1 MSTIVEKI
9 LAAHS
14 QREKVEPGEIIEAKI
29 DLVMLTEQLGR
40 RIYREW
46 AKLAEVVD
54 NVWDKT
60 KIVSVL
66 DHWVPAPHIDAAEI
80 HKICREWV
88 KKYDILHR
96 LDMFAGICHQVMV
109 EKFVKPGMVVV
120 GSDSHTVTYGAL
132 NAFSTGLGA
141 TDIAISMATGRNW
154 FKVPE
159 TIKIILKGEIPPLIY
174 GKDIILKLIANL
186 TVDGATYKSM
196 EFHGPVIDDLSID
209 SRLTISNMSVE
220 AGAKCGIF
228 PPDEK
233 LVEYFTKVSQNSID
247 TLNFVSADPTA
258 RYEAEIEL
266 DVSKLNPQVAKPHS
280 PQNSVDVAE
289 VEGTLIHQGF
299 IGSCT
304 NGRMEDFRIAAQ
316 ILKNRHTH
324 PDVRL
329 IITPASREIYLKCL
343 NEGLMKIFIKAGAM
357 VTNPTCGACIGG
369 HLGILAAQEVCISTS
384 NRNFRSRMGHPDS
397 KIYLANA
404 ATVAASVLEGVITDP
419 RKFVK

>member
-9 LAAHS
+9 LATHS
-14 QREKVEPGEIIEAKI
+14 NNDKVKAGDIIEAEI

-46 AKLAEVVD
+46 EGLTDVVD
-54 NVWDKT
+54 GVWDKT
-60 KIVSVL
+60 KIISVL

-80 HKICREWV
+80 HKTCRQWV
-88 KKYDILHR
+88 KKYNISNA
-96 LDMFAGICHQVMV
+96 LDMLEGICHQVMV
-109 EKFVKPGMVVV
+109 EKYVTPGMVVV

-141 TDIAISMATGRNW
+141 TDIAICMATGQNW
-154 FKVPE
+154 FRVPE
-159 TIKIILKGEIPPLIY
+159 TIKVVLNGSVPPLIY
-174 GKDIILKLIANL
+174 GKDIILKIIGEL
-186 TVDGATYKSM
+186 TVDGATYEAM
-196 EFHGPVIDDLSID
+196 EFAGPVVSELSID

-228 PPDEK
+228 PSDEK
-233 LVEYFTKVSQNSID
+233 LVEYLHKTSQSSSKQF
-247 TLNFVSADPTA
+247 NFISADANA
-258 RYEAEIEL
+258 RYNSVLEV
-266 DVSKLNPQVAKPHS
+266 DVSKLDPQVAKPHS
-280 PQNSVDVAE
+280 PQNTVGVGE
-289 VEGTLIHQGF
+289 VEGTIIHQGF

-304 NGRMEDFRIAAQ
+304 NGRLEDFRIAAK
-316 ILKNRHTH
+316 ILENKHIH

-329 IITPASREIYLKCL
+329 IITPASRAIYLQSL
-343 NEGLMKIFIKAGAM
+343 NEGLIKTFIEAGAM

-369 HLGILAAQEVCISTS
+369 HLGILASNEVCISTS

-404 ATVAASVLEGVITDP
+404 ATVAASVLKGVITDP
-419 RKFVK
+419 RKYVK

>member
-9 LAAHS
+9 LANHS
-14 QREKVEPGEIIEAKI
+14 KNEKVEAGEIIEVDI

-46 AKLAEVVD
+46 AKLTNVVD
-54 NVWDKT
+54 EVWDKT
-60 KIVSVL
+60 KIISVL

-88 KKYDILHR
+88 KTYDILNN
-96 LDMFAGICHQVMV
+96 LDMFEGICHQVMV

-154 FKVPE
+154 FRIPE
-159 TIKIILKGEIPPLIY
+159 TIKIILKGTIPPLIY
-174 GKDIILKLIANL
+174 GKDIILKLVADL
-186 TVDGATYKSM
+186 TADGAIYKAM
-196 EFHGPVIDDLSID
+196 EFTGPVINDLSLD

-228 PPDEK
+228 SPDER
-233 LVEYFTKVSQNSID
+233 LIEFISRTSQNSTE
-247 TLNFVSADPTA
+247 TLNFTIADLNA
-258 RYEAEIEL
+258 QYESKIEL

-280 PQNSVDVAE
+280 PQNSVDISE
-289 VEGTLIHQGF
+289 VEGTSINQGF

-304 NGRMEDFRIAAQ
+304 NGRMEDFRIAAT
-316 ILKNRHTH
+316 ILKGKHTH
-324 PDVRL
+324 PDTRL
-329 IITPASREIYLKCL
+329 IITPASRNIYLQCL
-343 NEGLMKIFIKAGAM
+343 NEGLIKIFIESGAM

-369 HLGILAAQEVCISTS
+369 HLGVLTANEVCISTS
-384 NRNFRSRMGHPDS
+384 NRNFRARMGHPDS

-404 ATVAASVLEGVITDP
+404 ATVAASVLEGIITDP
-419 RKFVK
+419 RKFME

>member
-14 QREKVEPGEIIEAKI
+14 GRKKVEAGQIIEANI

-40 RIYREW
+40 RIYRDWDE
-46 AKLAEVVD
+46 LADVVD
-54 NVWDKT
+54 EVWDKT
-60 KIVSVL
+60 KIVGVL

-80 HKICREWV
+80 HKICREFV
-88 KKYDILHR
+88 KKHGIVF
-96 LDMFAGICHQVMV
+96 LDMFPGICHQVMV
-109 EKFVKPGMVVV
+109 EKFVKPGMLVV

-141 TDIAISMATGRNW
+141 TDIVICMATGQNW

-159 TIKIILKGEIPPLIY
+159 SIKITLKGTIPPLVY
-174 GKDIILKLIANL
+174 GKDIILKLIAGL
-186 TVDGATYKSM
+186 GVEGADYKSM
-196 EFHGPVIDDLSID
+196 EFAGPAFKDLSID

-233 LVEYFTKVSQNSID
+233 LIDYFR
-247 TLNFVSADPTA
+247 A
-258 RYEAEIEL
+258 RYNDSKASLNLILPDSNAKYKDEIEL
-266 DVSKLNPQVAKPHS
+266 DVGELNPQVAKPHS
-280 PQNSVDVAE
+280 PENAVDVTE

-316 ILKNRHTH
+316 ILEGKHTH

-329 IITPASREIYLKCL
+329 IITPASREIYLQCL
-343 NEGLMKIFIKAGAM
+343 DEGLLKIFIEAGAM

-369 HLGILAAQEVCISTS
+369 HLGILAAKEVCISTS
-384 NRNFRSRMGHPDS
+384 NRNFRARMGHADS
-397 KIYLANA
+397 EIYLANA
-404 ATVAASVLEGVITDP
+404 ATVAASVIEGVITDP
-419 RKFVK
+419 RKYVK